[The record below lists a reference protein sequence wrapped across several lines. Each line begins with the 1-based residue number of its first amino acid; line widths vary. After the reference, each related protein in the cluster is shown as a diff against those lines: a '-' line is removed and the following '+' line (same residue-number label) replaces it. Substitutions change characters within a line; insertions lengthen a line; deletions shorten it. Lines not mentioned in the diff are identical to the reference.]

1 MQVQEIRRRLLARAS
16 ALNIAAGSEEAALDA
31 LLDREIDVPAPTADE
46 CRTYYDAHPELFTA
60 GALIEADHILF
71 AVGERVPLE
80 ALLERAEEVLS
91 SALAAPETFGELAR
105 NYSNCPSG
113 ALNGNLGQLSRSD
126 VVPEFWKAIE
136 SLDGIGIVPRLVETR
151 FGLHV
156 VRLVRRIEG
165 KPLPFETVHERIAQ
179 FLTARRL
186 RVALREY
193 AHGLLHEAEETQEAH
208 ADHGGATLS
217 LIG

>member
-16 ALNIAAGSEEAALDA
+16 ALNIAAGTEEAALDA
-31 LLDREIDVPAPTADE
+31 LLDREVEVPAPTAAE
-46 CRTYYDAHPELFTA
+46 CRAYYDAHPELFTA

-71 AVGERVPLE
+71 AVSERVPLDG
-80 ALLERAEEVLS
+80 LRKRAEEVLS

-113 ALNGNLGQLSRSD
+113 ALNGNLGQLSHGD

-136 SLDGIGIVPRLVETR
+136 CFDGIGVLPRLVETR

-165 KPLPFETVHERIAQ
+165 KPLPFEAVHARIAQ
-179 FLTARRL
+179 FLTTRRL

-193 AHGLLHEAEETQEAH
+193 AHGLLHEAEQAQEAH
-208 ADHGGATLS
+208 GDHGGAVLS
-217 LIG
+217 LIR